1 MDYGTIGLLLGEV
14 GIIIALVRIAY
25 WLGGRLSGIERDIE
39 ALKRDVEALK
49 ASVSELRE
57 RLGKVEDKLSL
68 LIKTLKWQGETMTH
82 LIEHLKKKGI
92 IEDVDAWKTVFNGI
106 TSIIG
111 NPFTS
116 EEKKRLLELINKDNL
131 TPEEADEF
139 ERLAWRFW
147 SEHMDKRE
155 AWYLLLYA
163 AAKRGETYGKHNKKL
178 TPLDLA

>member
-25 WLGGRLSGIERDIE
+25 WLGARLTRIED
-39 ALKRDVEALK
+39 
-49 ASVSELRE
+49 
-57 RLGKVEDKLSL
+57 RLGL
-68 LIKTLKWQGETMTH
+68 LIKAFKWQGEAMTH
-82 LIEHLKKKGI
+82 LIEHLKKKGV

-106 TSIIG
+106 ASIIG
-111 NPFTS
+111 NPLTS
-116 EEKKRLLELINKDNL
+116 EEKRRPLELINKDDL

-147 SEHMDKRE
+147 EEHMDLRE